1 MLALRLSAALLLAGA
16 ATGWAPGT
24 AYAQTSAQGA
34 GDVTPTRRLHA
45 LFERHWE
52 DSARRFPEWAT
63 WRGDHRFGDRL
74 SDASPVARAANDT
87 WTRELLRE
95 TLAVPADTLS
105 TTDRV
110 SRDLFIH
117 NLEEQIRL
125 QTHAGWR
132 SRSLVS
138 QWGFQSRLAGLLQ
151 ASPVSTAA
159 EVRQMLARLAAWPTR
174 VDQEIVH
181 LREGLAA
188 GWTSPRPVLER
199 VLQQIDGQLPADV
212 SASPF
217 FAPFKNLG
225 PGIAAAEQTALRD
238 AARQVITERVY
249 PAQRKLRAFAQDES
263 LPKAPPDG
271 ALLRYPG
278 GAAVYAELVR
288 QRAAR
293 ARRLGRDPGGA
304 AVYAELV
311 RQHTTLALTPQQIN
325 DIGRSQLLR
334 LRGEMEAAM
343 RESGFQGE
351 FAAFVAYLNSDPKFF
366 HVSGEALLTGYR
378 DIGKRIEPEL
388 PKLFAELPR
397 MPYGVRAIPAHLGP
411 GAAEYYTGP
420 SLDGLRP
427 GWFYAN
433 VLAYRRRPIWS
444 METLVAHE
452 AVPGHHL
459 QVARATELGA
469 LPRFRRAGGYT
480 VYGEGWALYAETLG
494 SQLGLYTD
502 PHSRFG
508 HLQWQAF
515 RAARLVVDTGLH
527 ALGWTR
533 EQAIDFMVERTGEQ
547 REFIATEVDRYYSQP
562 GQALAYMIG
571 QLKIIELRDRAQAR
585 LGARF
590 DIRLFHNAVL
600 DQGAVPLP
608 VLERIVDEWIAAQ
621 SR

>member
-1 MLALRLSAALLLAGA
+1 MNTLLGGAVSALRLSMKLLLVGA

-24 AYAQTSAQGA
+24 AYAQTSAQVA
-34 GDVTPTRRLHA
+34 GDVTPTRRLHS

-74 SDASPVARAANDT
+74 SDASPAARAANDT
-87 WTRELLRE
+87 WTREMLQE
-95 TLAVPADTLS
+95 AVAVPGDTLS

-117 NLEEQIRL
+117 NLEEQVRL
-125 QTHAGWR
+125 QAHAGWR

-181 LREGLAA
+181 LREGLSA

-225 PGIAAAEQTALRD
+225 PGISADQQNALRD
-238 AARQVITERVY
+238 TARQVITERVY

-278 GAAVYAELVR
+278 GAAVYA
-288 QRAAR
+288 
-293 ARRLGRDPGGA
+293 D
-304 AVYAELV
+304 LV
-311 RQHTTLALTPQQIN
+311 RQHTTLAWSAQQIH

-334 LRGEMEAAM
+334 LRGEMEASM
-343 RESGFQGE
+343 RESGFQGD
-351 FAAFVAYLNSDPKFF
+351 FAAFVTYLNNDPKFF
-366 HVSGEALLTGYR
+366 HTSGDALLAAYR

-411 GAAEYYTGP
+411 GAAAYYTSP
-420 SLDGLRP
+420 SLDGKRP

-433 VLAYRRRPIWS
+433 ALAYRTQPIWG

-459 QVARATELGA
+459 QNARATELGA
-469 LPRFRRAGGYT
+469 LPSFRRAGGYT
-480 VYGEGWALYAETLG
+480 VYGEGWALYAATLG
-494 SQLGLYTD
+494 GQLGLYTD

-508 HLQWQAF
+508 HLQKQAF

-533 EQAIDFMVERTGEQ
+533 EQAIDFMVERTGDQ
-547 REFIATEVDRYYSQP
+547 REFVATEVDRYYSQP

-571 QLKIIELRDRAQAR
+571 QLKIVELRDRAQAK

-600 DQGAVPLP
+600 DQGPVPLP
-608 VLERIVDEWIAAQ
+608 VLDRIVDGWLAEQAVAA
-621 SR
+621 R

>member
-1 MLALRLSAALLLAGA
+1 MVHLLAVALRWVAVLSFA
-16 ATGWAPGT
+16 ATGFAPGT
-24 AYAQTSAQGA
+24 AFAQSSAQSTP
-34 GDVTPTRRLHA
+34 VPTPTHRLHT

-52 DSARRFPEWAT
+52 DGARRFPEWAT

-74 SDASPVARAANDT
+74 SDASPAARAANDV
-87 WTRELLRE
+87 WAREALRE
-95 TLAVPADTLS
+95 ALAVPADSLS
-105 TTDRV
+105 PTDRV

-117 NLEEQIRL
+117 NLEEQVRL
-125 QTHAGWR
+125 QAHPGWR

-151 ASPVSTAA
+151 ASPVTTPA
-159 EVRQMLARLAAWPTR
+159 ELRQMLARLAAYPAR

-181 LREGLAA
+181 LREGLAT

-199 VLQQIDGQLPADV
+199 VLHQIDGQLPADV
-212 SASPF
+212 ASSPF

-225 PGIAAAEQTALRD
+225 AGIAAAEQDALRD
-238 AARQVITERVY
+238 EARRVIGERVY
-249 PAQRKLRAFAQDES
+249 PAMRKLRAFAQDEC

-288 QRAAR
+288 Q
-293 ARRLGRDPGGA
+293 
-304 AVYAELV
+304 
-311 RQHTTLALTPQQIN
+311 HTTLALAPQQIH

-334 LRGEMEAAM
+334 LRGEMEAAL
-343 RESGFQGE
+343 RESGFQGD
-351 FAAFVAYLNSDPKFF
+351 FAAFVAFLNSDPKFF
-366 HVSGEALLTGYR
+366 HTSGEALLAGYR

-397 MPYGVRAIPAHLGP
+397 VPYGVRAIPAHLGP

-420 SLDGLRP
+420 SLDGKRP

-433 VLAYRRRPIWS
+433 ALAYRTRPIWG

-459 QVARATELGA
+459 QVARATELGE
-469 LPRFRRAGGYT
+469 LPPFRRAGGYT
-480 VYGEGWALYAETLG
+480 VFSEGWALYAETLG

-533 EQAIDFMVERTGEQ
+533 EQAIEFMVERTGEK
-547 REFIATEVDRYYSQP
+547 RDFVATEVDRYYSQP
-562 GQALAYMIG
+562 GQALAYMVG
-571 QLKIIELRDRAQAR
+571 QLKIVELRDRAQAR
-585 LGARF
+585 LGPRF
-590 DIRLFHNAVL
+590 DIRHFHNAVL
-600 DQGAVPLP
+600 DQGAVTLP
-608 VLERIVDEWIAAQ
+608 VLERIIDEWIAAQ
-621 SR
+621 AKL